1 MMMSTEVILFLT
13 MVVSLTNISC
23 YELHHLQ
30 RKQLKENVDGAMGR
44 MGSQRGDLWEI
55 SDAARPAFH
64 NIDDSRLSR
73 LRHYVPG
80 FDERDENNP
89 NELTF
94 AQSLFEDPFSVKV
107 RQAVLETKFFQR
119 IINNTLAPEQY
130 GGYMVQDAAYV
141 FDAVKAFDSAAKNMQ
156 GKHPPDFALFYRGR
170 SASFT
175 SYASYFVSKWKL
187 KSTKSIITG
196 PAAATY
202 VAYEMKLAQNK
213 PKYLSIGILPCDM
226 LWPWVAKQIND
237 QVPKTHVYRSW
248 VDDNLSDGSSSAQ
261 KFANKF
267 FTAEDKEDSQPIFN
281 EGIIN
286 ELNFFRSA
294 CGEKPV
300 SYEFGIQ
307 E

>member
-1 MMMSTEVILFLT
+1 MTKKLLEMVIQCIYFLL
-13 MVVSLTNISC
+13 SLLAND
-23 YELHHLQ
+23 
-30 RKQLKENVDGAMGR
+30 R
-44 MGSQRGDLWEI
+44 
-55 SDAARPAFH
+55 
-64 NIDDSRLSR
+64 RLSC

-80 FDERDENNP
+80 FDERKEKRLD
-89 NELTF
+89 ELTF
-94 AQSLFEDPFSVKV
+94 AQSLFEDPFSVQV
-107 RQAVLETKFFQR
+107 RQAVLETQFFQR

-141 FDAVKAFDSAAKNMQ
+141 FDAVKAFDFAAENMQ

-175 SYASYFVSKWKL
+175 SYATYFVSKWKL
-187 KSTKSIITG
+187 QNTKSIIMG

-202 VAYEMKLAQNK
+202 VAYEMKLAKNQ

-226 LWPWVAKQIND
+226 LWPWVAEQIND

-248 VDDNLSDGSSSAQ
+248 VDGNLSDGSSSAQ
-261 KFANKF
+261 TFANKF
-267 FTAEDKEDSQPIFN
+267 FTAEDKDASQPIFN

-294 CGEKPV
+294 CGEEPV
-300 SYEFGIQ
+300 GYEFGM
-307 E
+307 